1 MKRRTFFK
9 DILGGAAV
17 SFAYVD
23 SINAEIYN
31 NIKSLNEKLLNAQSP
46 DGVYWDT
53 LKNHYL
59 LEDDLILMNNG
70 SIGPMPETVFNTL
83 MQYFKVQATNP
94 DEEYNFLPLKIKDTK
109 NKLAEFINAAPNEVA
124 ITRNTTEGMNF
135 AAHGLSLR
143 AGDEVLIT
151 NVEHFSGIAPWQL
164 REKTDGIKIQEVA
177 LPLVPESVE
186 EVVDCFKQAITSRT
200 KVFSISHPSYIN
212 GLLLPLKE
220 ISDLAHKKGIY
231 VIADGAHAVGML
243 DLDVKELGIDV
254 YTSSPYKWLGAPPG
268 TGVFYIRREVQDSFM
283 PMIVD
288 RSKWAEYKDAGKFEL
303 LGKRP
308 TPLTAALDEAINF
321 NIEIGKKRIERRI
334 KALAMHLKTQL
345 KSIPGVKLH
354 TSMDPY
360 LSAGL
365 TVFSIKDIDPQRIVD
380 YLREKY
386 NIVVRT
392 IGDKGKGT
400 YGVRVST
407 HIFVSERDVDT
418 LIEGTRFLAKQG

>member
-1 MKRRTFFK
+1 
-9 DILGGAAV
+9 
-17 SFAYVD
+17 
-23 SINAEIYN
+23 
-31 NIKSLNEKLLNAQSP
+31 
-46 DGVYWDT
+46 
-53 LKNHYL
+53 
-59 LEDDLILMNNG
+59 
-70 SIGPMPETVFNTL
+70 
-83 MQYFKVQATNP
+83 
-94 DEEYNFLPLKIKDTK
+94 
-109 NKLAEFINAAPNEVA
+109 
-124 ITRNTTEGMNF
+124 
-135 AAHGLSLR
+135 
-143 AGDEVLIT
+143 
-151 NVEHFSGIAPWQL
+151 
-164 REKTDGIKIQEVA
+164 
-177 LPLVPESVE
+177 
-186 EVVDCFKQAITSRT
+186 
-200 KVFSISHPSYIN
+200 
-212 GLLLPLKE
+212 
-220 ISDLAHKKGIY
+220 
-231 VIADGAHAVGML
+231 
-243 DLDVKELGIDV
+243 
-254 YTSSPYKWLGAPPG
+254 
-268 TGVFYIRREVQDSFM
+268 
-283 PMIVD
+283 MIVD

-321 NIEIGKKRIERRI
+321 NMEIGKKRIERRI

-354 TSMDPY
+354 TSLDPY